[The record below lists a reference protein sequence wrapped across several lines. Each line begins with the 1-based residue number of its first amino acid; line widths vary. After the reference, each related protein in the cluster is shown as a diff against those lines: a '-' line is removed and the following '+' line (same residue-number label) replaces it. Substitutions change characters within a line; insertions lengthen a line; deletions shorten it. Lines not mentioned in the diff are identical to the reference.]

1 MEFAETAQ
9 LAAETSQ
16 FGDGVIVGILTTII
30 AVALL
35 KFAHLLGEDRGF
47 DEGYMKGLKDRSV
60 SSRSPKKPN
69 YSMYRRML
77 NSV

>member
-35 KFAHLLGEDRGF
+35 KFAHLLGEKCIVIAWRNLVQAQDVYHRNAGILLS
-47 DEGYMKGLKDRSV
+47 KQLRKNTASI
-60 SSRSPKKPN
+60 
-69 YSMYRRML
+69 
-77 NSV
+77 